1 MFLAAVLLIIVVLPL
16 LQVCHNAIHL
26 RLKLSAQASLLLH
39 HLTRGTDKQAE
50 TLREALRSASKDGL
64 ETRLSKEKMYGEDAL
79 LVRNFVH
86 GNNNNN
92 ETTNELVIKLLPER
106 ESESNLHSGPGSRV
120 ATPFHS
126 LSNNT
131 FTHSNT
137 NTDSSGAS
145 THPPAATSTTSTSA
159 SELPSEDRTSTTSN
173 PLNSSNIGSVR
184 SSASQSP
191 SNASE
196 QGSEGDSAEPTFW
209 QRCTMHNFNMSL
221 LQYLAAMKLVE
232 LSYTPTVVVE
242 DSLVLSTTNSYALH
256 AE

>member
-1 MFLAAVLLIIVVLPL
+1 MIIVVLPL

-64 ETRLSKEKMYGEDAL
+64 ENRLSKEKLYGEDAM
-79 LVRNFVH
+79 LVRNFVLGTH
-86 GNNNNN
+86 G
-92 ETTNELVIKLLPER
+92 EATNELVTKLLPER
-106 ESESNLHSGPGSRV
+106 ESESNLHHSNSVPNSH
-120 ATPFHS
+120 HS
-126 LSNNT
+126 LTNNT
-131 FTHSNT
+131 FPHSNT

-145 THPPAATSTTSTSA
+145 TQAPATSTSSTTASA
-159 SELPSEDRTSTTSN
+159 PLSEDRTSTASN
-173 PLNSSNIGSVR
+173 PLVSGSR
-184 SSASQSP
+184 GSACSSASQSP
-191 SNASE
+191 STTSE
-196 QGSEGDSAEPTFW
+196 QNEVSDSSEPTFW
-209 QRCTMHNFNMSL
+209 QRCTMHNFNMTL
-221 LQYLAAMKLVE
+221 LQNLAALKLVE

>member
-1 MFLAAVLLIIVVLPL
+1 MLFLAAVLLIIVVLPL

-64 ETRLSKEKMYGEDAL
+64 ETRLSKEKLYGEDAM

-86 GNNNNN
+86 GTHN
-92 ETTNELVIKLLPER
+92 ETTNDLVTKLLPER
-106 ESESNLHSGPGSRV
+106 ESESNLHSGPGSRA

-126 LSNNT
+126 LTNNT

-145 THPPAATSTTSTSA
+145 TQPPATSTSSTNTTSA
-159 SELPSEDRTSTTSN
+159 PLSEDRTSTTSN
-173 PLNSSNIGSVR
+173 PLVSGSRGSAR

-191 SNASE
+191 STTSE
-196 QGSEGDSAEPTFW
+196 QNEESDSAEPTFW
-209 QRCTMHNFNMSL
+209 QRCTMHNFNMTL
-221 LQYLAAMKLVE
+221 LQNLAVLKLVE

>member
-1 MFLAAVLLIIVVLPL
+1 MLLIIVVLPL

-64 ETRLSKEKMYGEDAL
+64 ETRLSKEKIYGEDAM

-86 GNNNNN
+86 GTNNS

-145 THPPAATSTTSTSA
+145 TQPPAATSTSTTSA
-159 SELPSEDRTSTTSN
+159 SVQPSEDRTSTTSN
-173 PLNSSNIGSVR
+173 PLNSSNRGSAR
-184 SSASQSP
+184 SSASHSP

-196 QGSEGDSAEPTFW
+196 QGGESDSAEPTFW

-221 LQYLAAMKLVE
+221 LQYLAALKLVK